1 MFMLHAIY
9 SVSVTKTKL
18 LVPFRLKI
26 LHQTYDVSRVRGQN
40 SELLFTWDILLLYIT
55 DNGEIRKANH
65 NYVCNILVCIRIN
78 FGFLKAIMK

>member
-1 MFMLHAIY
+1 MLHAIY

-40 SELLFTWDILLLYIT
+40 SELFFTWDILLLYIT
-55 DNGEIRKANH
+55 DNGEIRTVNRS
-65 NYVCNILVCIRIN
+65 YVCVFYCRLYCNMVQLFKKR
-78 FGFLKAIMK
+78 